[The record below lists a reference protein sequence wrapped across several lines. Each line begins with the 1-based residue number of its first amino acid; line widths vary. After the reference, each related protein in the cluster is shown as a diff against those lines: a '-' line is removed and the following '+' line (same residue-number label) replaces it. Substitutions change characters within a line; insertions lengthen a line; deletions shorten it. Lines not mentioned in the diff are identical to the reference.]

1 MGTTFDN
8 TIGRIGDSISE
19 SLSSTATDIFET
31 EDYKN
36 DLEDYVNDIEMAGG
50 DFTPE
55 MEESFKRKYYKD
67 NISKTTKKAQM
78 LAASPPSGKQ
88 QATRQF
94 ATKAPTVQSG
104 RSNFR
109 NIDPRSYNQV
119 QRGLDVASLEGLLNQ
134 SNANI
139 MSGKAKQG
147 VYSRI
152 FGSRGLL

>member
-8 TIGRIGDSISE
+8 TIGKIGDSISE
-19 SLSSTATDIFET
+19 SLSSTATD
-31 EDYKN
+31 
-36 DLEDYVNDIEMAGG
+36 
-50 DFTPE
+50 
-55 MEESFKRKYYKD
+55 
-67 NISKTTKKAQM
+67 KKAQM

-119 QRGLDVASLEGLLNQ
+119 QRGVDVASLEGLLNQ